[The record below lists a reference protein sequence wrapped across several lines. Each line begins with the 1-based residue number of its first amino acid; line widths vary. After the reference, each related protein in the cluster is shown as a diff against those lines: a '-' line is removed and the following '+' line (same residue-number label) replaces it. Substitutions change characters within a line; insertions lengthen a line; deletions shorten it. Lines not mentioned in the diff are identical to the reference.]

1 MKIAVVGSG
10 ISGLSAAYYLSK
22 KHHVDLFEKE
32 DHFGGHSHT
41 IDLMFGEKKVSVDIG
56 FIVFN
61 FQTYPNLIKF
71 FEENK
76 IDIEKSNMSF
86 SVSVD
91 NSNFEYEV
99 VDNID
104 TEFLKSKIKDC
115 DGISIRTAKL
125 SGDVIEAANNLKII
139 SRHGVGYDNIDLEV
153 SKKKDITL
161 AITATANAVAVAEHV
176 MFMILNISKRGSM
189 YDDTVKSGKFNER
202 NKLPKTVELWNKNIL
217 IAGFGR
223 IGQALIKRC
232 LGFEMNVFVF
242 DPFVPK
248 EFIEKR
254 GGTKV
259 DNLSEASKDMDAMSL
274 HIPLNDETKNI
285 INYELLKSMKKNC
298 IIINAARG
306 GIVNEVDLDRALNE
320 NLIFGAGL
328 DVFETEPPAENN
340 PLLKNKKVFLSPHTA
355 AFTEECMTRMGKET
369 IQNIIDFFDRK
380 LQKSKI
386 VNL

>member
-1 MKIAVVGSG
+1 MKKILVIQPIHEEG
-10 ISGLSAAYYLSK
+10 I
-22 KHHVDLFEKE
+22 
-32 DHFGGHSHT
+32 
-41 IDLMFGEKKVSVDIG
+41 
-56 FIVFN
+56 
-61 FQTYPNLIKF
+61 NLLK
-71 FEENK
+71 
-76 IDIEKSNMSF
+76 
-86 SVSVD
+86 D
-91 NSNFEYEV
+91 NSDFEYEV
-99 VDNID
+99 VDNVD

-125 SGDVIEAANNLKII
+125 SGEVIEAANNLKII

-242 DPFVPK
+242 DPFVSK

-259 DNLSEASKDMDAMSL
+259 DNLSETSKDMDAMSL

-369 IQNIIDFFDRK
+369 IQNIFDFFDGSLENSKKVK
-380 LQKSKI
+380 L
-386 VNL
+386 

>member
-1 MKIAVVGSG
+1 MKKILVIQPIHEEG
-10 ISGLSAAYYLSK
+10 I
-22 KHHVDLFEKE
+22 
-32 DHFGGHSHT
+32 
-41 IDLMFGEKKVSVDIG
+41 
-56 FIVFN
+56 
-61 FQTYPNLIKF
+61 NLLK
-71 FEENK
+71 N
-76 IDIEKSNMSF
+76 
-86 SVSVD
+86 

-99 VDNID
+99 VDNVD

-115 DGISIRTAKL
+115 DGISISTDKL

-232 LGFEMNVFVF
+232 IGFEMNVFVF
-242 DPFVPK
+242 DPFVSK

-259 DNLSEASKDMDAMSL
+259 DNLSETSKDMDAMSL

-306 GIVNEVDLDRALNE
+306 GIVNEVDLDKALNE

-328 DVFETEPPAENN
+328 DVFETEPPTENN
-340 PLLKNKKVFLSPHTA
+340 PILKNKKVFLSPHTA
-355 AFTEECMTRMGKET
+355 SFTEECMTRMGKET
-369 IQNIIDFFDRK
+369 IQNIFDFFDGNLENSKKVK
-380 LQKSKI
+380 L
-386 VNL
+386 

>member
-1 MKIAVVGSG
+1 MKKILVIQPIHEEG
-10 ISGLSAAYYLSK
+10 I
-22 KHHVDLFEKE
+22 
-32 DHFGGHSHT
+32 
-41 IDLMFGEKKVSVDIG
+41 
-56 FIVFN
+56 
-61 FQTYPNLIKF
+61 NLLK
-71 FEENK
+71 N
-76 IDIEKSNMSF
+76 
-86 SVSVD
+86 

-99 VDNID
+99 VDNVD

-176 MFMILNISKRGSM
+176 MFMILNISKRGSL
-189 YDDTVKSGKFNER
+189 YDETVKSGKFNER

-242 DPFVPK
+242 DPFVSK
-248 EFIEKR
+248 EFIEER

-259 DNLSEASKDMDAMSL
+259 DNLSETSKDMDAMSL

-285 INYELLKSMKKNC
+285 INYELLKSIKKNC

-369 IQNIIDFFDRK
+369 IQNIFDFFDGNLENSKKVK
-380 LQKSKI
+380 L
-386 VNL
+386 

>member
-1 MKIAVVGSG
+1 MKKILVIQPIHEEG
-10 ISGLSAAYYLSK
+10 I
-22 KHHVDLFEKE
+22 
-32 DHFGGHSHT
+32 
-41 IDLMFGEKKVSVDIG
+41 
-56 FIVFN
+56 
-61 FQTYPNLIKF
+61 NLLK
-71 FEENK
+71 
-76 IDIEKSNMSF
+76 
-86 SVSVD
+86 D
-91 NSNFEYEV
+91 NSDFEYEV

-104 TEFLKSKIKDC
+104 TEFLISKIKDC

-125 SGDVIEAANNLKII
+125 SGEVIEAANNLKII

-153 SKKKDITL
+153 SKKKNITL

-189 YDDTVKSGKFNER
+189 YDDTVKSGKFSER

-242 DPFVPK
+242 DPFVSK

-259 DNLSEASKDMDAMSL
+259 EDLSETSKDMDAMSL
-274 HIPLNDETKNI
+274 HIPLNDKTKNI
-285 INYELLKSMKKNC
+285 INYDLLKSMKKNC

-328 DVFETEPPAENN
+328 DVFETEPPTENN

-369 IQNIIDFFDRK
+369 VQNIFDFFDGSLENSKKVK
-380 LQKSKI
+380 L
-386 VNL
+386 

>member
-1 MKIAVVGSG
+1 MKKILVIQPIHEEG
-10 ISGLSAAYYLSK
+10 I
-22 KHHVDLFEKE
+22 
-32 DHFGGHSHT
+32 
-41 IDLMFGEKKVSVDIG
+41 
-56 FIVFN
+56 
-61 FQTYPNLIKF
+61 NLLK
-71 FEENK
+71 
-76 IDIEKSNMSF
+76 
-86 SVSVD
+86 D
-91 NSNFEYEV
+91 NSDFEYEI

-125 SGDVIEAANNLKII
+125 SGDIIEAANNLKII

-242 DPFVPK
+242 DPFVSK

-259 DNLSEASKDMDAMSL
+259 DNLSETSKDMDAMSL

-369 IQNIIDFFDRK
+369 IQNIFDFFDGSLENSKKVK
-380 LQKSKI
+380 L
-386 VNL
+386 

>member
-1 MKIAVVGSG
+1 MKKILVIQPIHEEG
-10 ISGLSAAYYLSK
+10 I
-22 KHHVDLFEKE
+22 
-32 DHFGGHSHT
+32 
-41 IDLMFGEKKVSVDIG
+41 
-56 FIVFN
+56 
-61 FQTYPNLIKF
+61 NLLK
-71 FEENK
+71 
-76 IDIEKSNMSF
+76 
-86 SVSVD
+86 D
-91 NSNFEYEV
+91 NSDFEYEI

-189 YDDTVKSGKFNER
+189 YDDAVKSGKFNER

-242 DPFVPK
+242 DPFVSK

-259 DNLSEASKDMDAMSL
+259 DNLSETSKDMDAMSL

-369 IQNIIDFFDRK
+369 IQNIFDFFDGSLENSKKVK
-380 LQKSKI
+380 L
-386 VNL
+386 

>member
-1 MKIAVVGSG
+1 M
-10 ISGLSAAYYLSK
+10 
-22 KHHVDLFEKE
+22 
-32 DHFGGHSHT
+32 
-41 IDLMFGEKKVSVDIG
+41 
-56 FIVFN
+56 
-61 FQTYPNLIKF
+61 
-71 FEENK
+71 
-76 IDIEKSNMSF
+76 
-86 SVSVD
+86 D
-91 NSNFEYEV
+91 NV
-99 VDNID
+99 D

-242 DPFVPK
+242 DPFVSK

-259 DNLSEASKDMDAMSL
+259 DNLSETSKDMDAMSL

-369 IQNIIDFFDRK
+369 IQNIFDFFDGSLENSKKVK
-380 LQKSKI
+380 L
-386 VNL
+386 

>member
-1 MKIAVVGSG
+1 MKKILVIQPIHEEG
-10 ISGLSAAYYLSK
+10 I
-22 KHHVDLFEKE
+22 
-32 DHFGGHSHT
+32 
-41 IDLMFGEKKVSVDIG
+41 
-56 FIVFN
+56 
-61 FQTYPNLIKF
+61 NLLK
-71 FEENK
+71 
-76 IDIEKSNMSF
+76 
-86 SVSVD
+86 D
-91 NSNFEYEV
+91 NSDFEYEV

-176 MFMILNISKRGSM
+176 MFMILNISKRGSL
-189 YDDTVKSGKFNER
+189 YDETVKSGKFNER

-242 DPFVPK
+242 DPFVSK

-259 DNLSEASKDMDAMSL
+259 DNLSETSKDMDAMSL

-369 IQNIIDFFDRK
+369 IQNIFDFFDGNLENSKKVK
-380 LQKSKI
+380 L
-386 VNL
+386 

>member
-1 MKIAVVGSG
+1 MKKILVIQPIHEEG
-10 ISGLSAAYYLSK
+10 I
-22 KHHVDLFEKE
+22 
-32 DHFGGHSHT
+32 
-41 IDLMFGEKKVSVDIG
+41 
-56 FIVFN
+56 
-61 FQTYPNLIKF
+61 NLLK
-71 FEENK
+71 
-76 IDIEKSNMSF
+76 
-86 SVSVD
+86 D
-91 NSNFEYEV
+91 NSGFEYEV
-99 VDNID
+99 VDNVD

-242 DPFVPK
+242 DPFVSK

-259 DNLSEASKDMDAMSL
+259 DNLSETSKDMDAMSL

-369 IQNIIDFFDRK
+369 IQNIFDFFDGNLENSKKVK
-380 LQKSKI
+380 L
-386 VNL
+386 